1 MTLSRCVGGTRPAD
15 AAGQGWKFMEKAIKK
30 ADVLI
35 EALPYIKSYSG
46 KIFVIKYGG
55 SALINPEIKKGVLQD
70 IVFMSY
76 VGIRPVLVHGGGPF
90 INEEFRRLGKKVE
103 FSEGLRVTTKEEVGV
118 VNSVLTRVNDSIVSD
133 IKALGGRAISMNTSK
148 KNVILARPHKESAR
162 LGFVGDIDRVDA
174 DVVRNAVRPRA
185 IPVISPVSVGS
196 DSELYNIN
204 ADDAASRVA
213 MAIKA
218 VKLVLLTD
226 VKGIMRQKGDE
237 GSLISTLA
245 MKDADTLIDRKIIQ
259 SGMIPKV
266 KACMDALNAGVLK
279 THIIDGRIPHSL
291 LLEIFTDKG
300 IGTEIVTGD
309 R

>member
-1 MTLSRCVGGTRPAD
+1 
-15 AAGQGWKFMEKAIKK
+15 MEKAIKK

-55 SALINPEIKKGVLQD
+55 SALINPEIKKGVLED

-76 VGIRPVLVHGGGPF
+76 VGIRPVIIHGGGPF

-103 FSEGLRVTTKEEVGV
+103 FTKGLRVTTKDDIIV
-118 VNSVLTRVNDSIVSD
+118 VDKVLNHVNEGIVSD
-133 IKALGGRAISMNTSK
+133 IKKLGGRALSMNTVK
-148 KNVILARPHKESAR
+148 KNVMRAKPHKESST
-162 LGFVGDIDRVDA
+162 LGFVGEIDEVKS
-174 DVVRNAVRPRA
+174 DVIRNAVRPRA
-185 IPVISPVSVGS
+185 IPVISPVSAGK
-196 DSELYNIN
+196 DNELYNIN
-204 ADDAASRVA
+204 ADDASSEI
-213 MAIKA
+213 AIALKA

-226 VKGIMRQKGDE
+226 VKGIMRHKGDE
-237 GSLISTLA
+237 SSLISTLA
-245 MKDADTLIDRKIIQ
+245 MKDADTLIERKVIQ

-266 KACMDALNAGVLK
+266 RACMNALRLGVSK

-300 IGTEIVTGD
+300 IGTEIVKD
-309 R
+309 K

>member
-1 MTLSRCVGGTRPAD
+1 
-15 AAGQGWKFMEKAIKK
+15 MEKAIKK

-55 SALINPEIKKGVLQD
+55 SALVNPEIKKGVLQD

-76 VGIRPVLVHGGGPF
+76 VGIRPVIVHGGGPF

-103 FSEGLRVTTKEEVGV
+103 FTEGLRVTTKDDITV
-118 VNSVLTRVNDSIVSD
+118 VDKVLNHVNEGIVSD
-133 IKALGGRAISMNTSK
+133 IKKLGGRALSMNTAK
-148 KNVILARPHKESAR
+148 KNVMKARPHKESKT
-162 LGFVGDIDRVDA
+162 LGFVGEIDTVNVDTI
-174 DVVRNAVRPRA
+174 RNAVRPRA
-185 IPVISPVSVGS
+185 IPVISPVSIGK
-196 DSELYNIN
+196 DNELYNIN
-204 ADDAASRVA
+204 ADDASSEI
-213 MAIKA
+213 AIALKA

-237 GSLISTLA
+237 SSLISTLA
-245 MKDADTLIDRKIIQ
+245 MKDAVTLIDRKVIQ

-266 KACMDALNAGVLK
+266 KACMNALRSGVSK
-279 THIIDGRIPHSL
+279 THIIDGRIQHSL

-300 IGTEIVTGD
+300 IGTEIVKD
-309 R
+309 K

>member
-1 MTLSRCVGGTRPAD
+1 
-15 AAGQGWKFMEKAIKK
+15 MERAIKK

-46 KIFVIKYGG
+46 KIFIIKYGG
-55 SALINPEIKKGVLQD
+55 SALVNPEIKKGVLQD

-103 FSEGLRVTTKEEVGV
+103 FREGLRVTTKEDVEI
-118 VNSVLTRVNDSIVSD
+118 VNNVLSRVNDSIVSD
-133 IKALGGRAISMNTSK
+133 VKALGGRAVSMNTLK
-148 KNVILARPHKESAR
+148 KNVIVARPHKESAR
-162 LGFVGDIDRVDA
+162 LGFVGDIDKVNA
-174 DVVRNAVRPRA
+174 DIIRNAVRPRA
-185 IPVISPVSVGS
+185 IPVISPVSMGG
-196 DSELYNIN
+196 DKELYNIN
-204 ADDAASRVA
+204 ADDVASEIA

-226 VKGIMRQKGDE
+226 VKGIMRHKGDE
-237 GSLISTLA
+237 SSLISTLA
-245 MKDADTLIDRKIIQ
+245 MKDADTLINRKIIQ

-266 KACMDALNAGVLK
+266 RACMYALNAGVSK

-300 IGTEIVTGD
+300 IGTEIIIGEG
-309 R
+309 RK

>member
-1 MTLSRCVGGTRPAD
+1 
-15 AAGQGWKFMEKAIKK
+15 MEKAIKK

-76 VGIRPVLVHGGGPF
+76 VGIRPIIVHGGGPF
-90 INEEFRRLGKKVE
+90 INDEFRRLGRKVE
-103 FSEGLRVTTKEEVGV
+103 FSDGLRVTTKEEVEIV
-118 VNSVLTRVNDSIVSD
+118 DSVLSRVNANIVSD
-133 IKALGGRAISMNTSK
+133 IKALGGRAVSMNTSK
-148 KNVILARPHKESAR
+148 KNVIIAMPHKESKR
-162 LGFVGDIDRVDA
+162 LGFVGEINKVNA
-174 DVVRNAVRPRA
+174 EAIRNAVRPRA
-185 IPVISPVSVGS
+185 ISVISPVSMG
-196 DSELYNIN
+196 DDKELYNIN
-204 ADDAASRVA
+204 ADDAASEIA
-213 MAIKA
+213 MAVKA

-226 VKGIMRQKGDE
+226 VKGIMRHKGE
-237 GSLISTLA
+237 ESTLISTLG
-245 MKDADTLIDRKIIQ
+245 MKDADTLIERKVIQ

-266 KACMDALNAGVLK
+266 KACMNALKAGVSK

-300 IGTEIVTGD
+300 IGTEIVKD

>member
-1 MTLSRCVGGTRPAD
+1 
-15 AAGQGWKFMEKAIKK
+15 MEKAIKK

-76 VGIRPVLVHGGGPF
+76 VGIRPILVHGGGPF
-90 INEEFRRLGKKVE
+90 INEEFRKLGKKVE
-103 FSEGLRVTTKEEVGV
+103 FTEGLRVTTKEEAQIVDK
-118 VNSVLTRVNDSIVSD
+118 VLSRVNENIVAD
-133 IKALGGRAISMNTSK
+133 IKSLGGRAVSMNTTK
-148 KNVILARPHKESAR
+148 KNVIVARPHKESAR
-162 LGFVGDIDRVDA
+162 LGFVGEIDKVNSDTI
-174 DVVRNAVRPRA
+174 RNAVRPRA
-185 IPVISPVSVGS
+185 IPVISPVSMGI
-196 DSELYNIN
+196 DKELYNIN
-204 ADDAASRVA
+204 ADDAASEIA
-213 MAIKA
+213 MAVKA

-237 GSLISTLA
+237 SSLISTLA
-245 MKDADTLIDRKIIQ
+245 MKDANTLIGRKVIQ
-259 SGMIPKV
+259 AGMIPKV
-266 KACMDALNAGVLK
+266 RACMSALTAGVSK

-300 IGTEIVTGD
+300 IGTEIVKG
-309 R
+309 

>member
-1 MTLSRCVGGTRPAD
+1 
-15 AAGQGWKFMEKAIKK
+15 MEKAIKK

-76 VGIRPVLVHGGGPF
+76 VGIRPILVHGGGPF
-90 INEEFRRLGKKVE
+90 INEEFRKMGKKVK
-103 FSEGLRVTTKEEVGV
+103 FTEGLRVTTKDDITV
-118 VNSVLTRVNDSIVSD
+118 VDKVLSQVNEGIVSD
-133 IKALGGRAISMNTSK
+133 IRKLGGRALSMNTAK
-148 KNVILARPHKESAR
+148 KNVMKARPHKESNT
-162 LGFVGDIDRVDA
+162 LGFVGEIDEVNA
-174 DVVRNAVRPRA
+174 DVIRNAVRPRA
-185 IPVISPVSVGS
+185 IPVISPVSIGK
-196 DSELYNIN
+196 DNELYNIN
-204 ADDAASRVA
+204 ADDASSEI
-213 MAIKA
+213 AIALKA

-226 VKGIMRQKGDE
+226 VKGIMRHKGDE
-237 GSLISTLA
+237 SSLISTLA
-245 MKDADTLIDRKIIQ
+245 VKDADTLIDRKIIQ

-266 KACMDALNAGVLK
+266 KACMNALRSGVSK

-300 IGTEIVTGD
+300 IGTEIVKD
-309 R
+309 K

>member
-1 MTLSRCVGGTRPAD
+1 
-15 AAGQGWKFMEKAIKK
+15 MEKAIKK

-55 SALINPEIKKGVLQD
+55 SALVNPAIKKRVLED

-76 VGIRPVLVHGGGPF
+76 VGIRPIIIHGGGPF

-103 FSEGLRVTTKEEVGV
+103 FTEGLRVTTKDDVTV
-118 VNSVLTRVNDSIVSD
+118 VNRVLNQVNESIVSE
-133 IKALGGRAISMNTSK
+133 IKKIGGRALGMNAAK
-148 KNVILARPHKESAR
+148 KNVMKARPHEESER
-162 LGFVGDIDRVDA
+162 LGFVGVIDTVNA
-174 DVVRNAVRPRA
+174 DVIRNAVRPRT
-185 IPVISPVSVGS
+185 IPVISPVSIGK
-196 DSELYNIN
+196 DNELYNIN
-204 ADDAASRVA
+204 ADDVAAEIA
-213 MAIKA
+213 MALKA

-226 VKGIMRQKGDE
+226 VKGIMRHKGDE
-237 GSLISTLA
+237 STLISTLA
-245 MKDADTLIDRKIIQ
+245 MKDGRTLIDRKVIQ

-266 KACMDALNAGVLK
+266 KACMNALAAGVSK

-300 IGTEIVTGD
+300 IGTEIIRD
-309 R
+309 K

>member
-1 MTLSRCVGGTRPAD
+1 LLPLFRFAEQSGGGKIPRL
-15 AAGQGWKFMEKAIKK
+15 FYIMEKAIKK

-55 SALINPEIKKGVLQD
+55 SALVNPDIKKGVLQD

-103 FSEGLRVTTKEEVGV
+103 FSEGLRVTTKEEVKIV
-118 VNSVLTRVNDSIVSD
+118 DSVLSRVNESIVAD
-133 IKALGGRAISMNTSK
+133 IKALGGRAVSMNTSK
-148 KNVILARPHKESAR
+148 KNVILARPHEESSR
-162 LGFVGDIDRVDA
+162 LGFVGDIDKVNA
-174 DVVRNAVRPRA
+174 DIIRNAVRPRA
-185 IPVISPVSVGS
+185 IPVISPVSAGG
-196 DSELYNIN
+196 DKEFYNIN
-204 ADDAASRVA
+204 ADDVASEIA
-213 MAIKA
+213 MALKA

-226 VKGIMRQKGDE
+226 VKGIMRHKGDE
-237 GSLISTLA
+237 STLISTLA
-245 MKDADTLIDRKIIQ
+245 MKDADILIKRKIIQ

-266 KACMDALNAGVLK
+266 KACMSALSAGVSK

-300 IGTEIVTGD
+300 IGTEIVKD
-309 R
+309 K

>member
-1 MTLSRCVGGTRPAD
+1 
-15 AAGQGWKFMEKAIKK
+15 MERAIKK

-76 VGIRPVLVHGGGPF
+76 VGIRPILVHGGGPF
-90 INEEFRRLGKKVE
+90 INEEFRKLGKKVE
-103 FSEGLRVTTKEEVGV
+103 FSEGLRVTTKDDIAV
-118 VNSVLTRVNDSIVSD
+118 VNKVLNQVNESIVTD
-133 IKALGGRAISMNTSK
+133 IKKLGGRAVSMNTAK
-148 KNVILARPHKESAR
+148 KNVIKARPHKEAAT
-162 LGFVGDIDRVDA
+162 LGFVGEIDDVNA
-174 DVVRNAVRPRA
+174 DVIRNAVRPRV
-185 IPVISPVSVGS
+185 IPVISPVSIGK

-204 ADDAASRVA
+204 ADDASSEI
-213 MAIKA
+213 AIALGA

-237 GSLISTLA
+237 SSLISTLA
-245 MKDADTLIDRKIIQ
+245 MKDADTLISRKVIQ

-266 KACMDALNAGVLK
+266 KACMNALRLGVSK

-300 IGTEIVTGD
+300 IGTEIVKD
-309 R
+309 K

>member
-1 MTLSRCVGGTRPAD
+1 
-15 AAGQGWKFMEKAIKK
+15 MEKAIKK

-55 SALINPEIKKGVLQD
+55 SALVKPEIKKGVLQD

-76 VGIRPVLVHGGGPF
+76 VGIRPILVHGGGPF

-103 FSEGLRVTTKEEVGV
+103 FSEGLRVTTKEEAQIVDKV
-118 VNSVLTRVNDSIVSD
+118 LSKVNENIVAD
-133 IKALGGRAISMNTSK
+133 IKALGGRAVSMNTSK
-148 KNVILARPHKESAR
+148 KNVIVARPHKDFKT
-162 LGFVGDIDRVDA
+162 LGFVGEIYKVNA
-174 DVVRNAVRPRA
+174 EMIRNAVRPRA
-185 IPVISPVSVGS
+185 IPVISPVSIGE
-196 DSELYNIN
+196 DRELYNIN
-204 ADDAASRVA
+204 ADDAASEIA
-213 MAIKA
+213 MAVKA

-226 VKGIMRQKGDE
+226 VKGIMRHKGE
-237 GSLISTLA
+237 ETTLISTLA
-245 MKDADTLIDRKIIQ
+245 MKDADTLIERKIIQ

-266 KACMDALNAGVLK
+266 RACMNALKAGVSK

-300 IGTEIVTGD
+300 IGTEIK
-309 R
+309 

>member
-1 MTLSRCVGGTRPAD
+1 
-15 AAGQGWKFMEKAIKK
+15 MEKAIKK

-46 KIFVIKYGG
+46 KIFIIKYGG
-55 SALINPEIKKGVLQD
+55 SALVNPEIKKGVLQD

-103 FSEGLRVTTKEEVGV
+103 FREGLRVTTKEDVEI
-118 VNSVLTRVNDSIVSD
+118 VNNVLSRVNDSIVSD
-133 IKALGGRAISMNTSK
+133 VKALGGRAVSMNTLK
-148 KNVILARPHKESAR
+148 KNVIVARPHKESTR
-162 LGFVGDIDRVDA
+162 LGFVGDIDKVNA
-174 DVVRNAVRPRA
+174 DIIRNAVRPRT
-185 IPVISPVSVGS
+185 IPVISPVSMGG
-196 DSELYNIN
+196 DKELYNIN
-204 ADDAASRVA
+204 ADDAASEIA
-213 MAIKA
+213 MAVKA

-226 VKGIMRQKGDE
+226 VKGIMRHKGDE
-237 GSLISTLA
+237 SSLISTLA
-245 MKDADTLIDRKIIQ
+245 MKDADTLINRKIIQ

-266 KACMDALNAGVLK
+266 RACMNALNAGVSK

-300 IGTEIVTGD
+300 IGTEILKD
-309 R
+309 K